1 MADDARIYDALM
13 DLKQDMG
20 EVKGGLKSNHEFIQ
34 AVSGKAARIKADL
47 EAHKSQEGAHG
58 VGIARKTLAAAGG
71 VVIGTVALIEI
82 AFKFWSRR

>member
-1 MADDARIYDALM
+1 MADEDRIYDALL

-34 AVSGKAARIKADL
+34 AVSGKADRIKADL
-47 EAHKSQEGAHG
+47 DTHKAQDGAHG

-71 VVIGTVALIEI
+71 VVIGTVALIEL
-82 AFKFWSRR
+82 AFKVWWRR